1 MRNRRALTGALA
13 CALWSLAAAPASDP
27 APTIDA
33 LLGSERVRIPLAEL
47 AERVPLAADQPFR
60 VVEIGRDAGTS
71 HHLAAIRGAETPHRH
86 DHHDQ
91 LVVIARGHGTL
102 RIGDRTLPVGEGSI
116 VYVPRGQVHA
126 FANQSGAPAVSYLV
140 YTPPYDGVDRI
151 EEERAK

>member
-1 MRNRRALTGALA
+1 MRNRRALTVSLALS
-13 CALWSLAAAPASDP
+13 LVWLAAAPADDS
-27 APTIDA
+27 APTVDA
-33 LLGSERVRIPLAEL
+33 LLGGERVRIPLAAL

-60 VVEIGRDAGTS
+60 VVEVGRDASTS
-71 HHLAAIRGAETPHRH
+71 HHLAAIRGAEKLHRH

-91 LVVIARGHGTL
+91 LVVIARGYGTL

-126 FANQSGAPAVSYLV
+126 FANQSSAPAVSYLI

-151 EEERAK
+151 EVD